1 MKKQNFLS
9 KLREEGKLEPVEPS
23 NEICTSYLEKA
34 DRCLKSAKLLFIHEL
49 YENSVAMSYYSMY
62 NSLTALFFK
71 TGIKCENHT
80 GTIFLFKKL
89 FNRADLF
96 KTISFAKEERIDKQY
111 YTDFTLTKESA
122 EDMTLKAEEF
132 LVQIK
137 LLINRLSLEEITE
150 IRKKFEGLLS

>member
-9 KLREEGKLEPVEPS
+9 KLREEGKLDLVEPS
-23 NEICTSYLEKA
+23 DEICASYLEKA
-34 DRCLKSAKLLFIHEL
+34 GKCLKSANLLFKHEL

-62 NSLTALFFK
+62 NSLIALFFK

-122 EDMTLKAEEF
+122 DDMTLKAEEF

-137 LLINRLSLEEITE
+137 LLMNKLNLEEIIE
-150 IRKKFEGLLS
+150 IRQKFETLLI